1 MTNYCIFLC
10 VKTLSCQIK
19 RPELFKTFYRRASDI
34 PFIYNKSS
42 VWSKYRTF
50 KYLNCPPLLIQ
61 TRLAGHSKWQNIRHI
76 KAAKDQQKSKIAS
89 RISNQVK
96 KAVIEGGAN
105 PKYNN
110 KLQDLMDQAKEN
122 NIPKATLEKVIKRA
136 QNAKISTALIEIL
149 GPGESYFIIEVET
162 VNLSETIRDVRVVC
176 KKYGAVT
183 VPEGRAKS
191 HFEIKGVITVSETK
205 DNSPL
210 DHATAIDL
218 AIEAGAEDVQESTDE
233 NEIKI
238 LKFFCDAND
247 FYQVKKHIESSNYVI
262 DDAKMEYIPRIRIT
276 LTDELLETA
285 EKLYNML
292 EELPDVINIYDNIE

>member
-1 MTNYCIFLC
+1 MPNYCILLC

-19 RPELFKTFYRRASDI
+19 RPELFKTFYRCASDI
-34 PFIYNKSS
+34 PFIYYKSL

-50 KYLNCPPLLIQ
+50 KYLKCPPLLIQ

-76 KAAKDQQKSKIAS
+76 KAAKDLQKSKIAS
-89 RISNQVK
+89 KISNQVK

-105 PKYNN
+105 PKSNN
-110 KLQDLMDQAKEN
+110 KLQVLMDQAKEN
-122 NIPKATLEKVIKRA
+122 NVPKATIERIIKKA
-136 QNAKISTALIEIL
+136 QNAKLSTAMIEIL

-162 VNLSETIRDVRVVC
+162 VNLSGTIHEVRVVC
-176 KKYGAVT
+176 KKNGAVT
-183 VPEGRAKS
+183 VPEGRARS
-191 HFEIKGVITVSETK
+191 HFEIKGVITVLETK

-233 NEIKI
+233 NEKKI

-262 DDAKMEYIPRIRIT
+262 DDAKIEYIPRIRIT